1 LRTIFLDFEQQNQ
14 KPGSVAAPVSFR
26 INNLLLFQFGGP
38 IASISCAVPHGNL
51 RLAGDPVQTL
61 LQNLLYDLKFAFR
74 QLAKSPGFTITAVLT
89 LAVGIGANTAS
100 FSIMDAVVLHPLA
113 VPDLNRVVTV
123 YERQNGGDGQQ
134 VALANFEDWQRQ
146 SRSFESIAVRNPVD
160 MSLTGAGDA
169 AHVQADL
176 TTPSFFKVMRTSP
189 FLGRVFNESETQPG
203 RGSVAVLSYYFWKT
217 HFASDPSILGR
228 TIELDKHAYSVIGV
242 MPKTMQYPT
251 VADLFLPFTPTDAQ
265 LGNRSSHDYLVLG
278 RLRDDVSMGQ
288 AQSELNVIAERLSQA
303 YPATNQGWRV
313 KMETLLADMN
323 GDYTPLYF
331 DLIQGATLFV
341 LLVVCANIANL
352 QFARGI
358 ARRPEIAMRTAL
370 GAGRSRLLRQLL
382 TENILLGLIGG
393 VGGLLFAQLEIRVSE
408 MTMPEMVARELAGWT
423 NISLNGRALAL
434 SLLLAIVAGVVSG
447 FAPAL
452 AALRVNL
459 VDQLKAGSRSV
470 VGAGRGHK
478 LRNALAVS
486 QIALAVALVIGAA
499 LMCKGMYGMV
509 HLADRYDPTHTLVFD
524 VHLPATRYDTPQKMA
539 AWYTQSLERLN
550 ALPGVVHAEA
560 TSALPYSDNDW
571 MDDFLIENRP
581 LAPGKSQPA
590 MRLTVTAGYFSQF
603 HIRNLSGRMF
613 TPSDDLHSQ
622 PVAVVSQSLAD
633 RYFPGENVI
642 GKRIRMKTGS
652 AEQTPWLTIV
662 GVEEETSYTMWDKSH
677 PVAVYADAAQLP
689 QSGLTYAIIT
699 SGDPQAIAPEVHKA
713 LAAIDDTLPL
723 DRVKSYE
730 KFMYEDLTGIF
741 YVAAMLGFDALVAL
755 VLAAI
760 GIFGVMANLVG
771 ERTREIGVRL
781 AMGAQREDVLRMIL
795 RRAVWLTGAGVL
807 AGLALA
813 FALAHGVANLFYEV
827 RPDDPLVFSAITVA
841 ITAVALMSSWLP
853 ARRAARI
860 DPMVALRDE

>member
-1 LRTIFLDFEQQNQ
+1 MHYQGWHFRRKTACQNGDFVFN
-14 KPGSVAAPVSFR
+14 
-26 INNLLLFQFGGP
+26 
-38 IASISCAVPHGNL
+38 
-51 RLAGDPVQTL
+51 L

-113 VPDLNRVVTV
+113 VPDLNHVVTV
-123 YERQNGGDGQQ
+123 YEQQNSIDGRQ

-146 SRSFESIAVRNPVD
+146 SHSFESMAVRGFAD

-169 AHVQADL
+169 AHVQASL
-176 TTPSFFKVMRTSP
+176 TTPAFFQVLRTSP

-203 RGSVAVLSYYFWKT
+203 RGSVAVLSYYFWKA

-228 TIELDKHAYSVIGV
+228 TIELDRHAYTVIGV

-251 VADLFLPFTPTDAQ
+251 SADLFLPFTPSDAQ
-265 LGNRSSHDYLVLG
+265 LANRSSHDYLVVG
-278 RLRDDVSMGQ
+278 RLRDGITLSQ
-288 AQSELNVIAERLSQA
+288 AQAELNLIAEHLSQA

-313 KMETLLADMN
+313 KAETLLVDMN

-331 DLIQGATLFV
+331 DLILGATMFV

-393 VGGLLFAQLEIRVSE
+393 LGGLLFAQIELRVSE
-408 MTMPEMVARELAGWT
+408 ATMPEMVARELAGWT

-434 SLLLAIVAGVVSG
+434 SLFLALLAGVISG

-459 VDQLKAGSRSV
+459 VDQLKSGSRSV
-470 VGAGRGHK
+470 VGTGRGQK

-486 QIALAVALVIGAA
+486 QISLAVALVIGAA
-499 LMCKGMYGMV
+499 LMSKGMLGML
-509 HLADRYDPTHTLVFD
+509 HLTDRYNPAQKLVFD
-524 VHLPATRYDTPQKMA
+524 VHLPEARYDTPQKKA
-539 AWYTQSLERLN
+539 AWYKQSLERLQ
-550 ALPGVVHAEA
+550 ALPGVEHAEA
-560 TSALPYSDNDW
+560 TAALPYSDNDW
-571 MDDFLIENRP
+571 VDDFLIENRP

-590 MRLTVTAGYFSQF
+590 MRLTVTPGYFGQF
-603 HIRNLSGRMF
+603 HIRTIAGRMF
-613 TPSDDLHSQ
+613 TASDDLRSQ
-622 PVAVVSQSLAD
+622 PVAVVSQSFVD

-652 AEQTPWLTIV
+652 PEETPWLTIV
-662 GVEEETSYTMWDKSH
+662 GVAEETLYTMWVKSR
-677 PVAVYADAAQLP
+677 PVAVYADALQLP
-689 QSGLTYAIIT
+689 QSELTYAITT

-713 LAAIDDTLPL
+713 LAAIDPGLPL
-723 DRVKSYE
+723 DSVETYE
-730 KFMYEDLTGIF
+730 KHVHEQLTGMF

-755 VLAAI
+755 ALAAI

-771 ERTREIGVRL
+771 ERAREFGVRL
-781 AMGAQREDVLRMIL
+781 AMGAQRADILRMIL
-795 RRAVWLTGAGVL
+795 RRAGWLTGFGMC
-807 AGLALA
+807 AGLLLA
-813 FALAHGVANLFYEV
+813 FALAHGVANLLYGV
-827 RPDDPLVFSAITVA
+827 SPNDPLVFGS
-841 ITAVALMSSWLP
+841 ITAFIAGIAMMASWIP